1 MFLTLFLICICLSFT
16 ITPLTPPLCRYLL
29 CISSLLSDITSL
41 SALFSLFVVV
51 LEAVLTKRRIKPLS
65 SYPFPP
71 SSASLPSFLLHSLP
85 PHLSRFLPH
94 FTSFSYPISF
104 SSVISYLSLKTFIVP
119 LIPSLAV
126 ADDLDSFV
134 HVSSWSCNNYN

>member
-16 ITPLTPPLCRYLL
+16 ITPPTPPLCRYLL

-51 LEAVLTKRRIKPLS
+51 LEAVLTKRRRIKHLS

-71 SSASLPSFLLHSLP
+71 SSASLPSFLLLSLP
-85 PHLSRFLPH
+85 PHLSRLFSSLHFLFLSH
-94 FTSFSYPISF
+94 FIL
-104 SSVISYLSLKTFIVP
+104 SSVISYLSLNTFIVP

-126 ADDLDSFV
+126 FFLP
-134 HVSSWSCNNYN
+134 SCSQQCR